1 MFIGTPTMAGWTFN
15 FVNQLRGAGYEHWF
29 MLSDT
34 AASCSRLGEMW
45 APLQAPP
52 HNEPPLS
59 CVWSTYPHNH
69 SGWARWKATALY
81 QMWSVRWWTALQLVQ
96 AGISVLSLDIDAALL
111 KDVYADLHAPPLSYH
126 DVLVT
131 RHTDSRHE
139 INCGFVYF
147 NLRPEPRPPT
157 AEPPPRGCVPP
168 PQSAPPPPLAR
179 TPVPAAE
186 WAAAAMW
193 ERLLLLLEAELPW
206 SGKDRPTPEVLWE
219 QAIWN
224 DLVKSFEERRRV
236 FPVTAGMAK
245 ESPLWRALGYVPRER
260 NKTIGFQR
268 EALRRRIDVPAEAH
282 AAAFASDA
290 LLTPLN
296 TLPLCAPYEPA
307 AAEYVTFVEAS
318 KGRGLPLTVAAAGSR
333 PMASGSLAIA
343 PSWLAS
349 LSGPPE
355 DSWISATPSYSAY
368 VHLTS
373 VWRCFPHS
381 CWSHTGRLFTAR
393 VNRFW
398 DWRLDALN
406 VTPSGRPF
414 EAGAPS
420 KMRALALP
428 PALVASLATLVDN
441 APAAGHLK
449 PHRGGTDAA
458 MVPSDE
464 FEERSRA
471 PRHAQQRLA
480 FKRFHMMLHNLVLV
494 AALVGRRRNADPP
507 PPRPAASS
515 CPASPRLPVSPPR
528 PALLALPD
536 VCMTCEPRPCRALA
550 LALLQARHP
559 DRPVRVCTRCSIAEW
574 RAEPHVA
581 LRHLP
586 RRLRHVGHLRRAGLP
601 PRARH
606 VAAHQRR
613 RVPPQPRAPP
623 GGL

>member
-1 MFIGTPTMAGWTFN
+1 MFDAPPQVEDAAAAAAGAAAPNLPPVAAQSTFRSVGKLGHLAGTPLDLAQPGSVERLVQTRSHRGEIIMFIGTPTMAGWTFN

-29 MLSDT
+29 ILSDT
-34 AASCSRLGEMW
+34 GASCSRLGEMW

-69 SGWARWKATALY
+69 SGWERWKATALY

-168 PQSAPPPPLAR
+168 PQSAPPLLA
-179 TPVPAAE
+179 TTAPVPAAE

-245 ESPLWRALGYVPRER
+245 ESPLWRALGYVPRAR
-260 NKTIGFQR
+260 NKTVGFQR
-268 EALRRRIDVPAEAH
+268 EALRRRVDVPAEAH
-282 AAAFASDA
+282 AAAFASAA
-290 LLTPLN
+290 LLAPLD
-296 TLPLCAPYEPA
+296 TLPLCAPYDAA
-307 AAEYVTFVEAS
+307 AAEYVAFVEAS
-318 KGRGLPLTVAAAGSR
+318 VGRGLPLTVAAAGSR

-355 DSWISATPSYSAY
+355 DSWISATPRYAAY

-406 VTPSGRPF
+406 VTPSGRP
-414 EAGAPS
+414 ACQSAVLVGAD
-420 KMRALALP
+420 
-428 PALVASLATLVDN
+428 LATICS
-441 APAAGHLK
+441 
-449 PHRGGTDAA
+449 
-458 MVPSDE
+458 SDRISRLGAVLRTR
-464 FEERSRA
+464 EERPSVSDATERPWSWRKAA
-471 PRHAQQRLA
+471 P
-480 FKRFHMMLHNLVLV
+480 KMPV
-494 AALVGRRRNADPP
+494 
-507 PPRPAASS
+507 
-515 CPASPRLPVSPPR
+515 SPRL
-528 PALLALPD
+528 A
-536 VCMTCEPRPCRALA
+536 M
-550 LALLQARHP
+550 QAAP
-559 DRPVRVCTRCSIAEW
+559 SS
-574 RAEPHVA
+574 
-581 LRHLP
+581 
-586 RRLRHVGHLRRAGLP
+586 RRLRARCAPSRCRPRSSPRSRRSSIARPRTSSRTAAAWTP
-601 PRARH
+601 PWCRRTSSRSAAARRG
-606 VAAHQRR
+606 ARSSAS
-613 RVPPQPRAPP
+613 PSS
-623 GGL
+623 GST

>member
-1 MFIGTPTMAGWTFN
+1 MPDAPPQVEDAAAAAAAGAAAPNLPPVAAQSTFRSVGKLGHLAGTPLDLAQPGSVERLVQTRSHRGEIIMFIGTPTMAGWTFN

-29 MLSDT
+29 ILSDT
-34 AASCSRLGEMW
+34 GASCSRLGEMW

-69 SGWARWKATALY
+69 SGWERWKATALY

-168 PQSAPPPPLAR
+168 PQSAPPLLA
-179 TPVPAAE
+179 TTAPVPAAE

-245 ESPLWRALGYVPRER
+245 ESPLWRALGYVPRAR

-268 EALRRRIDVPAEAH
+268 EALRRRVDVPAEAH
-282 AAAFASDA
+282 AAAFAGAA
-290 LLTPLN
+290 LLAPLD
-296 TLPLCAPYEPA
+296 TLPLCAPYDAA
-307 AAEYVTFVEAS
+307 AAEYVAFVEAS
-318 KGRGLPLTVAAAGSR
+318 VGRGLPLTVAAAGAR

-355 DSWISATPSYSAY
+355 DSWISATPRYAAY

-406 VTPSGRPF
+406 VTPSGRPACQSAVLVG
-414 EAGAPS
+414 EI
-420 KMRALALP
+420 LP
-428 PALVASLATLVDN
+428 PSAHQTASQGLGLSSALVR
-441 APAAGHLK
+441 
-449 PHRGGTDAA
+449 RGPVSQMPQRGRGPGT
-458 MVPSDE
+458 
-464 FEERSRA
+464 R
-471 PRHAQQRLA
+471 
-480 FKRFHMMLHNLVLV
+480 
-494 AALVGRRRNADPP
+494 
-507 PPRPAASS
+507 PRPKM
-515 CPASPRLPVSPPR
+515 PVSPRL
-528 PALLALPD
+528 A
-536 VCMTCEPRPCRALA
+536 M
-550 LALLQARHP
+550 QAAP
-559 DRPVRVCTRCSIAEW
+559 SS
-574 RAEPHVA
+574 
-581 LRHLP
+581 
-586 RRLRHVGHLRRAGLP
+586 RRLRARCAPSRCRPRSSPRSRRSSIARPRTSSRTAAAWTPPWCRRTSLRSAA
-601 PRARH
+601 ARRG
-606 VAAHQRR
+606 ARSSAS
-613 RVPPQPRAPP
+613 PSSDST
-623 GGL
+623 